1 MPLRVHIID
10 TESEM
15 ETEVKSCLHKK
26 KREILFSATSDVNNG
41 LFPLMD
47 CRE

>member
-15 ETEVKSCLHKK
+15 ETELKSCLHKK
-26 KREILFSATSDVNNG
+26 REKSSSAQQAMQIMAYS
-41 LFPLMD
+41 L
-47 CRE
+47 